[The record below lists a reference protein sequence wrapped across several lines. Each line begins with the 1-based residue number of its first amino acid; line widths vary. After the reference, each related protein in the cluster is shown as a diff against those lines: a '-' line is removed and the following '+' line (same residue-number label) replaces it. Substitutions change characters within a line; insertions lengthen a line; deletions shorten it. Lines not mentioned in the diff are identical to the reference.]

1 MMRKYLILVVLLFF
15 FSSLLGQEKDWAV
28 NGYLKDMQLFY
39 FAEPTHSWT
48 NQNLIHNRLN
58 FKWYP
63 SDSFVFVAEM
73 RNRFFTGKLV
83 DDFPNYG
90 QFIDQDNGF
99 WDLSTLVVDG
109 KGAVL
114 HAMIDRIYLDY
125 LSGKWQ
131 IRLGRQRI
139 NWGMNLVWNPND
151 VFNTY
156 AFLNFDYEERPGT
169 DALKVQYYTS
179 ETSSLELVWQ
189 FGKHANEMAVASRF
203 HFNQWE
209 YDFQI
214 LGGWVED
221 DMVLGTGWSGD
232 IYGGGFR
239 GEMTWLIPRNNRTK
253 EAVIASI
260 SGDYTF
266 LNSLMLHGG
275 FLYNSAGTKNPIY
288 QTGLFEREET
298 SPRGLSRGKYAC
310 FSQISYPVTPL
321 LTTSLSAIV
330 NPSDGSFVLNPS
342 LAYSLMTNWDLLLV
356 GQHFF
361 GDEFTEYGDI
371 GQAVFLRLKWSF

>member
-1 MMRKYLILVVLLFF
+1 MMRRSLILVVLLFC
-15 FSSLLGQEKDWAV
+15 SCLLLGQDKKWEV

-39 FAEPTHSWT
+39 FAEPSHNWT

-58 FKWYP
+58 LKWYP
-63 SDSFVFVAEM
+63 SDSFIFVAEM

-83 DDFPNYG
+83 KDIPNYG

-99 WDLSTLVVDG
+99 WDLSTLVVDE
-109 KGAVL
+109 KGAVF

-125 LSGKWQ
+125 LRGKWQ
-131 IRLGRQRI
+131 IRFGRQRI

-156 AFLNFDYEERPGT
+156 SFLNFDYEERPGT

-179 ETSSLELVWQ
+179 ETSSLELVYQ
-189 FGKHANEMAVASRF
+189 MGKEANEMAVASRF
-203 HFNQWE
+203 RFNQWN

-221 DMVLGTGWSGD
+221 DLIMGTGWSGD

-239 GEMTWLIPRNNRTK
+239 GEITWLIPRNNKTK
-253 EAVIASI
+253 EALIASV

-266 LNSLMLHGG
+266 LNSLMLNAG
-275 FLYNSAGTKNPIY
+275 FLYNSAGTNDPIL
-288 QTGLFEREET
+288 QRGLFATNEA
-298 SPRGLSRGKYAC
+298 SPRGLSRGKYAV
-310 FSQISYPVTPL
+310 FSQVSYPVTSL
-321 LTTSLSAIV
+321 FTSSLSAIV
-330 NPSDGSFVLNPS
+330 NPWDGSFVLNPS
-342 LAYSLMTNWDLLLV
+342 LAYSLMTDLDLLLV

-361 GDEFTEYGDI
+361 GSDQTEYGDI